1 MDLIDEYGRLF
12 GRVNIIDLLAVL
24 GGTAVVV
31 AGLALLEVDTLAI
44 GAVLGLAGLVVVA
57 LAYADD
63 PEAETVYVLLDIG
76 RVQPS
81 VARKLINGETD
92 LSVVDAFVTPADD
105 SVETVLEVSLEQRPY
120 QDAPEYRGQEV
131 EDGSELSIR
140 IGAQQVDATVL
151 ETNEEPGLGRTD
163 AELLVTAE
171 LPIETALDVEVGDSY
186 TLAGREIATV
196 ETVSRG
202 GTTDPDVI
210 RTAIGLVVD
219 TRLVEDLREFAGE
232 PIRTGREIP
241 FRTETYEL
249 DGTIAR
255 IGTTEEFGDPVTRT
269 ITVRASDVDPDW
281 RDAIEP
287 GLEER
292 IAGETIATVQ
302 SVSHPGD
309 AADERAQADGTGE
322 DLRLT
327 VEIAARK
334 TDSGLRFKGD
344 PIELGSTVTLSLGSL
359 TLTPTVVGLD

>member
-1 MDLIDEYGRLF
+1 M
-12 GRVNIIDLLAVL
+12 
-24 GGTAVVV
+24 
-31 AGLALLEVDTLAI
+31 
-44 GAVLGLAGLVVVA
+44 
-57 LAYADD
+57 
-63 PEAETVYVLLDIG
+63 
-76 RVQPS
+76 
-81 VARKLINGETD
+81 
-92 LSVVDAFVTPADD
+92 
-105 SVETVLEVSLEQRPY
+105 
-120 QDAPEYRGQEV
+120 
-131 EDGSELSIR
+131 
-140 IGAQQVDATVL
+140 
-151 ETNEEPGLGRTD
+151 
-163 AELLVTAE
+163 
-171 LPIETALDVEVGDSY
+171 
-186 TLAGREIATV
+186 
-196 ETVSRG
+196 
-202 GTTDPDVI
+202 I

-302 SVSHPGD
+302 SVNQPGD
-309 AADERAQADGTGE
+309 AADERAQADGTGD